1 MPAEHFRKKFSHF
14 TPYLGGT
21 VTVLYQNGS
30 GVIQLDDGIA
40 VLFYVRDG
48 RRVIPGEEY
57 PLFTSH
63 PLDSDRPLTVG
74 TRIFC
79 HRSRRSSIEVW
90 TFLDEY
96 EEAKGSSTQAH
107 SVAE

>member
-1 MPAEHFRKKFSHF
+1 MPAEHFRKKSSPFKL
-14 TPYLGGT
+14 YLGGT
-21 VTVLYQNGS
+21 VTALYQNGS
-30 GVIQLDDGIA
+30 GAVQLDDGIA

-57 PLFTSH
+57 PLFTLH
-63 PLDSDRPLTVG
+63 PLDSDRLLAVG

-96 EEAKGSSTQAH
+96 EEAKRLSH